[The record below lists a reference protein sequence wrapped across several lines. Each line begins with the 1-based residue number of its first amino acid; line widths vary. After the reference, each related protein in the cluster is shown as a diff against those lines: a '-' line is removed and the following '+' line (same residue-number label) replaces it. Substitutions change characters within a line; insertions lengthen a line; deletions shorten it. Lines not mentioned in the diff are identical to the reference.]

1 MPANTI
7 ILGEVAF
14 DIDYLNSDSNAQM
27 MLIEWFNAGNE
38 VYVKLSENTI
48 VTIDGRLVSNE
59 VLPERVFFYNSN
71 GDVVIY
77 EK

>member
-1 MPANTI
+1 
-7 ILGEVAF
+7 
-14 DIDYLNSDSNAQM
+14 